1 MKTDQK
7 NSSPRRKLALIIGN
21 DNYNVLHN
29 KLNHSINNARDLS
42 DVLKKIDFDVTMHI
56 DVDSEMMVTIK
67 SFSKT
72 INDGDIILF
81 YFSGHGY
88 EVSGKN
94 YLIPVDDTRIKTDI
108 DVEDIG
114 ISVQSIVER
123 LIERNSSYVTI
134 FIFDC
139 CPPYWLKPPRTSNST
154 VHGKGLNKIQP
165 PSGTFIQ
172 FACAANQTVDDSGG
186 KQRNCLFS
194 KHLIRNIARENINV
208 TDVFRDIAKNVC
220 SESNGVQKPLSMNG
234 LDQHDGVFLN
244 AVSSIIPNIP
254 YGTVWKSKAQT
265 IAGIRGPG
273 SALTA
278 LNFPKGIFVNKNQ
291 AVFIAD
297 SSNNRIMKYNR
308 GVIAGKIIAGKN
320 ISGYGSDRM
329 WEPSNVIYDEQSKS
343 YIICDYQNRRVL
355 RWASRSSTFAEELI
369 TNKECFGLAMDD
381 EGSLYVSDTELH
393 EVRRYRPG
401 ERYGTVVAGGNG
413 QGSRFKQLNHPTYI
427 FVGPDQ
433 AVYVSDTW
441 NNRVVKWEQG
451 AKEGIIV
458 AGGHHKGKD
467 ETQLFHP
474 AGLIVDRLNTIYVA
488 DYYNHRV
495 MRWYKDASHGNI
507 IAGNRYLPGNN
518 ANKLNGPEGL
528 AFDKHGNLYV
538 ADSNNHRVQRFSI
551 RIV

>member
-1 MKTDQK
+1 MRTAQK
-7 NSSPRRKLALIIGN
+7 NSSLRRKLALIIGN
-21 DNYNVLHN
+21 ENYSALHN
-29 KLNHSINNARDLS
+29 RLNHSINNARDLNEL
-42 DVLKKIDFDVTMHI
+42 LKKIDFDVTMYI
-56 DVDSEMMVTIK
+56 DADSNMMLKIQR
-67 SFSKT
+67 FSKR
-72 INDGDIILF
+72 ISNGDLVLF

-94 YLIPVDDTRIKTDI
+94 YLIPVDDTKIKTDI

-114 ISVQSIVER
+114 INLQSVLER

-134 FIFDC
+134 LILDC
-139 CPPYWLKPPRTSNST
+139 CSLYWLKPPTTSNSI
-154 VHGKGLNKIQP
+154 VHDKGLSKIQP

-172 FACAANQTVDDSGG
+172 FACAANQTIDDSGE
-186 KQRNCLFS
+186 KQRNSLFS
-194 KHLIRNIARENINV
+194 KHLIRNIARKNINV
-208 TDVFRDIAKNVC
+208 TDVFRDIAKNVYL
-220 SESNGVQKPLSMNG
+220 ESNSVQKPLSMNG
-234 LDQHDGVFLN
+234 LGQHDGVFLN

-254 YGTVWKSKAQT
+254 YDTVWKSKAKT

-273 SALTA
+273 PALTA
-278 LNFPKGIFVNKNQ
+278 LHFPKGIFVNKKQ
-291 AVFIAD
+291 TVFIAD

-355 RWASRSSTFAEELI
+355 RWASRSSTFTEELI

-381 EGSLYVSDTELH
+381 EGFLYVSDTELH
-393 EVRRYRPG
+393 EVRRYRTG

-413 QGSRFKQLNHPTYI
+413 QGSRLKQLNHPTYI

-433 AVYVSDTW
+433 VVYVSDTW

-474 AGLIVDRLNTIYVA
+474 AGLIVDRLSTIYVA

-495 MRWYKDASHGNI
+495 MRWYKDASHGHI

-528 AFDKHGNLYV
+528 AFDQHGNLYV

-551 RIV
+551 RNI